1 MKVGLCMS
9 GRTDRLCAAD
19 VDTIQRGMSMKIRI
33 SKIDDSAFTV
43 REKLNQESL
52 DELKESLKEDGQWD
66 PIIVRQKGE
75 RYEVIAGHRRVQAAK
90 ELGWAEIEATVRD
103 IDETEALFLA
113 LKTNLIRE
121 EMTER
126 EQGKILHQIA
136 SNLSLSNAQIAKKIG
151 KSKDWVN
158 HRVKLALDLHEDVAK
173 ALESGEITF
182 ALAARIIAQLPMKTQ
197 SSFLIYLLQNNIKD
211 VDKARVAMRRFLN
224 TTLYTIGYE
233 GKSLD
238 QFLTILKANGI
249 ETLIDVRFSVESQY
263 KPEFSGNLLARE
275 LQRNGIKYAH
285 RKEFGVPY
293 EWQNPYKEGAIPFEC
308 LDKYYR
314 WHVKKNTDFKAFLDG
329 VKENGKTALMCYER
343 YATAKREQT
352 ISCHRSILAA
362 IMQETGEFKEVVH
375 L

>member
-1 MKVGLCMS
+1 
-9 GRTDRLCAAD
+9 
-19 VDTIQRGMSMKIRI
+19 MKIRI

-90 ELGWAEIEATVRD
+90 ELGWAEIDATVRD

-126 EQGKILHQIA
+126 EQGKILHKILIELKLNQ
-136 SNLSLSNAQIAKKIG
+136 STLAKKLG
-151 KSKDWVN
+151 KSEGWVRK
-158 HRVKLALDLHEDVAK
+158 RVKLALDLHENVVN
-173 ALESGEITF
+173 ALNEGKISFSMASEVIGT
-182 ALAARIIAQLPMKTQ
+182 LPIRLQ
-197 SSFLIYLLQNNIKD
+197 DEFLIYILENNIRD
-211 VDKARVAMRRFLN
+211 VAEGIKAKRRFLN

-238 QFLTILKANGI
+238 QFLTILKTNGI

-314 WHVKKNTDFKAFLDG
+314 WNVKKNTDFKAFLDG

-352 ISCHRSILAA
+352 ISCHRPILAA

>member
-1 MKVGLCMS
+1 
-9 GRTDRLCAAD
+9 
-19 VDTIQRGMSMKIRI
+19 
-33 SKIDDSAFTV
+33 
-43 REKLNQESL
+43 
-52 DELKESLKEDGQWD
+52 
-66 PIIVRQKGE
+66 
-75 RYEVIAGHRRVQAAK
+75 VQAAK
-90 ELGWAEIEATVRD
+90 ELGWVEIDATVRD

-136 SNLSLSNAQIAKKIG
+136 SNLSLSNAQIAQKIG

-224 TTLYTIGYE
+224 TTLYTVGYE

-238 QFLTILKANGI
+238 QFLTILKTNGI

-314 WHVKKNTDFKAFLDG
+314 WNVKKNTDFKAFLDG

>member
-1 MKVGLCMS
+1 ML
-9 GRTDRLCAAD
+9 GRMDRLCAAD

-43 REKLNQESL
+43 REKLNQEPL

-75 RYEVIAGHRRVQAAK
+75 QYEVIAGHRRVQAAK
-90 ELGWAEIEATVRD
+90 ELGWADIEATVRD
-103 IDETEALFLA
+103 IDGTEALFLA
-113 LKTNLIRE
+113 LKTNLLRE
-121 EMTER
+121 EMSQR
-126 EQGKILHQIA
+126 EQGKVIHTIISEFGISEAELA
-136 SNLSLSNAQIAKKIG
+136 RKIG
-151 KSKDWVN
+151 KGKTWVN
-158 HRVKLALDLHEDVAK
+158 ERLKLALDLHPDVIK
-173 ALESGEITF
+173 AIEENKISNTI
-182 ALAARIIAQLPMKTQ
+182 AARVISTIKPV
-197 SSFLIYLLQNNIKD
+197 SSQRTFLIYLLENNIITEAD
-211 VDKARVAMRRFLN
+211 AIKAKHRFLN
-224 TTLYTIGYE
+224 DTLYTVGYE

-238 QFLTILKANGI
+238 QFITILKTNGI

-263 KPEFSGNLLARE
+263 KPEFSGTLLARE

-314 WHVKKNTDFKAFLDG
+314 WNVKKNTDFKVFLDG

-343 YATAKREQT
+343 YATAKREQA

>member
-1 MKVGLCMS
+1 
-9 GRTDRLCAAD
+9 
-19 VDTIQRGMSMKIRI
+19 MKIRI

-43 REKLNQESL
+43 REKLNQEPL

-90 ELGWAEIEATVRD
+90 ELGWVEIDATVRD

-136 SNLSLSNAQIAKKIG
+136 SNLSLSNAQIAQKIG

-224 TTLYTIGYE
+224 TTLYTVGYE

-238 QFLTILKANGI
+238 QFLTILKTNGI

-314 WHVKKNTDFKAFLDG
+314 WNVKKNTDFKAFLDS

>member
-1 MKVGLCMS
+1 
-9 GRTDRLCAAD
+9 
-19 VDTIQRGMSMKIRI
+19 MKIRI

-43 REKLNQESL
+43 REKLNQEPL

-66 PIIVRQKGE
+66 PIIVRPIGE
-75 RYEVIAGHRRVQAAK
+75 KYGVIAGHRRVQAAR

-121 EMTER
+121 EMSPR
-126 EQGKILHQIA
+126 EQGKVLHQIMTTLDISQRELA
-136 SNLSLSNAQIAKKIG
+136 RRIG
-151 KSKDWVN
+151 KSQKWVN
-158 HRVKLALDLHEDVAK
+158 DRIKTAIDLHPNVLKAIDEGKISWPVA
-173 ALESGEITF
+173 S
-182 ALAARIIAQLPMKTQ
+182 RIISQLEMTPQ
-197 SSFLIYLLQNNIKD
+197 ASFLIYLLENKITTED
-211 VDKARVAMRRFLN
+211 AARIALRRYLN
-224 TTLYTIGYE
+224 DTLYTIGYE

-238 QFLTILKANGI
+238 QFLTILKTNGI

-263 KPEFSGNLLARE
+263 KPEFSGTLLARE

-308 LDKYYR
+308 LDKFYR
-314 WHVKKNTDFKAFLDG
+314 WNVKKNTDFKAFLDG

>member
-1 MKVGLCMS
+1 V
-9 GRTDRLCAAD
+9 RDRIKSAIDLHPD
-19 VDTIQRGMSMKIRI
+19 VIKAVDEKKITWAVASR
-33 SKIDDSAFTV
+33 
-43 REKLNQESL
+43 
-52 DELKESLKEDGQWD
+52 
-66 PIIVRQKGE
+66 
-75 RYEVIAGHRRVQAAK
+75 VIA
-90 ELGWAEIEATVRD
+90 T
-103 IDETEALFLA
+103 
-113 LKTNLIRE
+113 
-121 EMTER
+121 
-126 EQGKILHQIA
+126 
-136 SNLSLSNAQIAKKIG
+136 
-151 KSKDWVN
+151 
-158 HRVKLALDLHEDVAK
+158 
-173 ALESGEITF
+173 
-182 ALAARIIAQLPMKTQ
+182 LPLRSQ
-197 SSFLIYLLQNNIKD
+197 SAFLIYLLENNITGD
-211 VDKARVAMRRFLN
+211 DDARIALRRYLN
-224 TTLYTIGYE
+224 DTLYTIGYE

-238 QFLTILKANGI
+238 QFLTILKTNGI

-314 WHVKKNTDFKAFLDG
+314 WNVKKNTDFKAFLDG

>member
-1 MKVGLCMS
+1 
-9 GRTDRLCAAD
+9 
-19 VDTIQRGMSMKIRI
+19 MKIRI

-43 REKLNQESL
+43 REKLNQEPL

-90 ELGWAEIEATVRD
+90 ELGWVEIEATVRD

-136 SNLSLSNAQIAKKIG
+136 SNLSLSNAQIAQKIG

-238 QFLTILKANGI
+238 QFLTILKTNGI

-314 WHVKKNTDFKAFLDG
+314 WNVKKNTDFKAFLDG

>member
-1 MKVGLCMS
+1 
-9 GRTDRLCAAD
+9 
-19 VDTIQRGMSMKIRI
+19 MKIRI

-43 REKLNQESL
+43 REKLNQEPL

-90 ELGWAEIEATVRD
+90 ELGWVEIDATVRD
-103 IDETEALFLA
+103 IDETESLFLA

-136 SNLSLSNAQIAKKIG
+136 SNLSLSNAQIAQKIG

-224 TTLYTIGYE
+224 TTLYTVGYE

-238 QFLTILKANGI
+238 QFLTILKTNGI

-308 LDKYYR
+308 LDKFYR
-314 WHVKKNTDFKAFLDG
+314 WNVKKNTDFKAFLDG

>member
-1 MKVGLCMS
+1 MN
-9 GRTDRLCAAD
+9 
-19 VDTIQRGMSMKIRI
+19 TIIY
-33 SKIDDSAFTV
+33 TV
-43 REKLNQESL
+43 
-52 DELKESLKEDGQWD
+52 
-66 PIIVRQKGE
+66 
-75 RYEVIAGHRRVQAAK
+75 
-90 ELGWAEIEATVRD
+90 
-103 IDETEALFLA
+103 
-113 LKTNLIRE
+113 
-121 EMTER
+121 
-126 EQGKILHQIA
+126 
-136 SNLSLSNAQIAKKIG
+136 
-151 KSKDWVN
+151 
-158 HRVKLALDLHEDVAK
+158 
-173 ALESGEITF
+173 
-182 ALAARIIAQLPMKTQ
+182 
-197 SSFLIYLLQNNIKD
+197 
-211 VDKARVAMRRFLN
+211 
-224 TTLYTIGYE
+224 GYE

-238 QFLTILKANGI
+238 QFITILQTNKI
-249 ETLIDVRFSVESQY
+249 DTLIDVRFSVESQY

-314 WHVKKNTDFKAFLDG
+314 WNVKKNTDFKAFLDG

>member
-1 MKVGLCMS
+1 
-9 GRTDRLCAAD
+9 
-19 VDTIQRGMSMKIRI
+19 
-33 SKIDDSAFTV
+33 
-43 REKLNQESL
+43 
-52 DELKESLKEDGQWD
+52 
-66 PIIVRQKGE
+66 
-75 RYEVIAGHRRVQAAK
+75 
-90 ELGWAEIEATVRD
+90 
-103 IDETEALFLA
+103 
-113 LKTNLIRE
+113 
-121 EMTER
+121 
-126 EQGKILHQIA
+126 
-136 SNLSLSNAQIAKKIG
+136 
-151 KSKDWVN
+151 
-158 HRVKLALDLHEDVAK
+158 
-173 ALESGEITF
+173 
-182 ALAARIIAQLPMKTQ
+182 MKTQ

-224 TTLYTIGYE
+224 TTLYTVGYE

-238 QFLTILKANGI
+238 QFLTILKTNGI
-249 ETLIDVRFSVESQY
+249 DTLIDVRFSVESQY

-314 WHVKKNTDFKAFLDG
+314 WNVKKNTDFKAFLDG

>member
-1 MKVGLCMS
+1 
-9 GRTDRLCAAD
+9 
-19 VDTIQRGMSMKIRI
+19 MSMKIRI

-90 ELGWAEIEATVRD
+90 ELGWVEIDATVRD

-121 EMTER
+121 EMTPR
-126 EQGKILHQIA
+126 EQGKVLHQIVTILDISQRELA
-136 SNLSLSNAQIAKKIG
+136 RRIGKGETWVRDRIKSAIDLHPDVIKAVDEKKITWAVA
-151 KSKDWVN
+151 S
-158 HRVKLALDLHEDVAK
+158 RV
-173 ALESGEITF
+173 
-182 ALAARIIAQLPMKTQ
+182 IATLPLRSQ
-197 SSFLIYLLQNNIKD
+197 SAFLIYLLENNITGD
-211 VDKARVAMRRFLN
+211 DDARIALRRYLN
-224 TTLYTIGYE
+224 DTLYTIGYE

-238 QFLTILKANGI
+238 QFLTILKTNGI

-314 WHVKKNTDFKAFLDG
+314 WNVKKNTDFKAFLDG

>member
-1 MKVGLCMS
+1 
-9 GRTDRLCAAD
+9 
-19 VDTIQRGMSMKIRI
+19 MKIRI

-43 REKLNQESL
+43 REKLNQEPL

-90 ELGWAEIEATVRD
+90 ELGWVEIDATVRD

-136 SNLSLSNAQIAKKIG
+136 SNLSLSSAQIAYKIG
-151 KSKDWVN
+151 TSKHWVN

-224 TTLYTIGYE
+224 TTLYTVGYE

-238 QFLTILKANGI
+238 QFLTILKTNGI

-314 WHVKKNTDFKAFLDG
+314 WNVKKNTDFKAFLDG

>member
-1 MKVGLCMS
+1 
-9 GRTDRLCAAD
+9 
-19 VDTIQRGMSMKIRI
+19 MKIRI

-90 ELGWAEIEATVRD
+90 ELGWAEIDATVRD

-136 SNLSLSNAQIAKKIG
+136 SNLSLSNAQIAQKIG

-224 TTLYTIGYE
+224 TTLYTVGYE

-238 QFLTILKANGI
+238 QFLTILKTNRI

-285 RKEFGVPY
+285 RKEFGVPH

-314 WHVKKNTDFKAFLDG
+314 WNVKKNTDFKAFLDG
-329 VKENGKTALMCYER
+329 VKESGKTALMCYER

>member
-1 MKVGLCMS
+1 VKVGLCMS

-308 LDKYYR
+308 LEKYYR

>member
-90 ELGWAEIEATVRD
+90 ELGWVEIEATVRD

-121 EMTER
+121 EMSPR
-126 EQGKILHQIA
+126 EQGKVLHQIMTTLDISQRELA
-136 SNLSLSNAQIAKKIG
+136 RRIG
-151 KSKDWVN
+151 KSRKWVDD
-158 HRVKLALDLHEDVAK
+158 RIKTAIDLHPNVLKAIDEGKISWPVA
-173 ALESGEITF
+173 S
-182 ALAARIIAQLPMKTQ
+182 RIISQLEMAPQ
-197 SSFLIYLLQNNIKD
+197 APFLIYLLENKITTED
-211 VDKARVAMRRFLN
+211 AARKALRRYLN
-224 TTLYTIGYE
+224 DTLYTIGYE
-233 GKSLD
+233 DKSLD
-238 QFLTILKANGI
+238 QFLTILKTNGI

-308 LDKYYR
+308 LEKYYR

>member
-1 MKVGLCMS
+1 
-9 GRTDRLCAAD
+9 
-19 VDTIQRGMSMKIRI
+19 MKIRI

-43 REKLNQESL
+43 REKLNQEPL

-90 ELGWAEIEATVRD
+90 ELGWVEIDATVRD

-136 SNLSLSNAQIAKKIG
+136 SNLSLSNAQIAQKIG

-224 TTLYTIGYE
+224 TTLYTVGYE

-238 QFLTILKANGI
+238 QFLTILKTNGI

-314 WHVKKNTDFKAFLDG
+314 WNVKKNTDFKAFLDG

>member
-1 MKVGLCMS
+1 
-9 GRTDRLCAAD
+9 
-19 VDTIQRGMSMKIRI
+19 MKIRI

-43 REKLNQESL
+43 REKLNQEPL

-90 ELGWAEIEATVRD
+90 ELGWVEIDATVRD

-136 SNLSLSNAQIAKKIG
+136 SNLSLSNAQIAQKIG

-224 TTLYTIGYE
+224 TTLYTVGYE

-238 QFLTILKANGI
+238 QFLTILKTNGI

-308 LDKYYR
+308 LDKFYR
-314 WHVKKNTDFKAFLDG
+314 WNVKKNTDFKAFLDG